1 MTTMRK
7 KLMFSMVTFMTL
19 AAAAPAFA
27 DDKGHDQAQ
36 FPMPAA
42 QFKQHVEQRQAKMKE
57 HFEKKIAS
65 LPTDKQKEA
74 RARMDAKVAAVNAE
88 VAKAIADGTVTK
100 DEAAAVR
107 AAGGGGGHGG
117 HCEGKKGEKK

>member
-7 KLMFSMVTFMTL
+7 TLMFSMVTLLAL

-27 DDKGHDQAQ
+27 DDKGGDKAQ

-42 QFKQHVEQRQAKMKE
+42 QFKQRVEQRQAKMKE
-57 HFEKKIAS
+57 HFEKNISS
-65 LPTDKQKEA
+65 LPKDTQKEA

-107 AAGGGGGHGG
+107 AAGGGHGG
-117 HCEGKKGEKK
+117 HCGAKKGEKKS